1 MPCVVLLERVD
12 EFNDGGDFNHLL
24 AETLQE
30 AGFNLPN
37 LLLLRIPLSAIRLA
51 LERGDVASIVFTRG
65 AIKLC

>member
-1 MPCVVLLERVD
+1 MSSMTEETLT
-12 EFNDGGDFNHLL
+12 